1 MANKHHDKGMVEE
14 RAVEKI
20 IQERFPDARR
30 TRAGRREDAGDVLSP
45 AGNFSCQ
52 VKNVKTP
59 QWSAW
64 LDDLADQKRH
74 SGMSTAFLSV
84 KRSRPGKSP
93 LRLAVM
99 PLDDMLELI
108 GRVNASIGTD

>member
-1 MANKHHDKGMVEE
+1 MKRKGDREE
-14 RAVEKI
+14 IAVERI
-20 IQERFPDARR
+20 VQERFPKARR
-30 TRAGRREDAGDVLSP
+30 TRPGRMEDSGDILVP
-45 AGNFSCQ
+45 EIDAAIQC
-52 VKNVKTP
+52 KDVKTP

-108 GRVNASIGTD
+108 GRVNAPIGTD

>member
-1 MANKHHDKGMVEE
+1 MANPNKRRGDLEE

-20 IQERFPDARR
+20 IREKFPDAKR
-30 TRAGRREDAGDVLSP
+30 TRPGRREDEGDVLST

-52 VKNVKTP
+52 VKAVKTP
-59 QWSAW
+59 QWSQW
-64 LDDLADQKRH
+64 LEELVDQKRH
-74 SGMSTAFLSV
+74 SGMATAFLSV

-99 PLDDMLELI
+99 PLEDMLDLI
-108 GRVNASIGTD
+108 ERAK

>member
-1 MANKHHDKGMVEE
+1 MEIGVANRMKERGMREE

-20 IQERFPDARR
+20 IQEKFPDARR
-30 TRAGRREDAGDVLSP
+30 TRAGRREDAGDILVPS
-45 AGNFSCQ
+45 ADATVQ
-52 VKNVKTP
+52 VKSVKTP
-59 QWSAW
+59 QWSQW
-64 LDDLADQKRH
+64 LEDLADQKRH

-99 PLDDMLELI
+99 PLDEFLELL
-108 GRVNASIGTD
+108 GRAK

>member
-1 MANKHHDKGMVEE
+1 MIEE
-14 RAVEKI
+14 RAVEQI
-20 IQERFPDARR
+20 AHARFPDAKR
-30 TRAGRREDAGDVLSP
+30 TRAGRREDEGDVVSP
-45 AGNFSCQ
+45 KGDWTCQ
-52 VKNVKTP
+52 VKAVKTP
-59 QWSAW
+59 NWSEW

>member
-1 MANKHHDKGMVEE
+1 MANRMKERGMIEE

-20 IQERFPDARR
+20 IQAKFPDARR
-30 TRAGRREDAGDVLSP
+30 TRAGRREDEGDVLSP

-52 VKNVKTP
+52 VKAVKTP
-59 QWSAW
+59 QWSTW
-64 LDDLADQKRH
+64 LEELADQKRH
-74 SGMSTAFLSV
+74 SGMATAFLSV

-99 PLDDMLELI
+99 PLEDMLDLI
-108 GRVNASIGTD
+108 ERAK

>member
-1 MANKHHDKGMVEE
+1 MIEE

-20 IQERFPDARR
+20 IQAKFPDAKR
-30 TRAGRREDAGDVLSP
+30 TRAGRREDEGDLLSP

-52 VKNVKTP
+52 VKSVKTP
-59 QWSAW
+59 QWTTW
-64 LDDLADQKRH
+64 LEELADQKRN
-74 SGMSTAFLSV
+74 SGMATAFLSV

-99 PLDDMLELI
+99 PLEDMLDLI
-108 GRVNASIGTD
+108 ERAK